1 MISINPPK
9 ETGQRDYGQMDETK
23 SNGGYEVQ
31 KINRWRGLSH
41 QMWMTAGTVIQ
52 EMMGEQ
58 LDVELLLCVYACM
71 YILNS
76 VLLALCLYRYCGM

>member
-1 MISINPPK
+1 
-9 ETGQRDYGQMDETK
+9 
-23 SNGGYEVQ
+23 
-31 KINRWRGLSH
+31 
-41 QMWMTAGTVIQ
+41 MWMTAGTVIQ

-76 VLLALCLYRYCGM
+76 VLLALCLYIGIVACEKLHKEPVIPVKLVTL